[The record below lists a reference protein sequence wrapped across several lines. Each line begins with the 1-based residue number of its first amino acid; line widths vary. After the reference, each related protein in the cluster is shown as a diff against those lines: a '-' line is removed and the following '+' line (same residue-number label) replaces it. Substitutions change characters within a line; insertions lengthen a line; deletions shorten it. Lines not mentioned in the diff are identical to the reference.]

1 MPVTWIGPCAAAV
14 GTVMSDDKT
23 THFGFKQVPI
33 AEKAKH
39 VAGVFSSVAE
49 KYDLMNDVMSLGSH
63 RLMKQFAVELTSARR
78 GHTVLDLAGGTGDLT
93 ARLSPLVGKEG
104 QVILCDINREMISEG
119 RDRLLDRGL
128 VGNISYVQGD
138 AEHLPLPD
146 DHINAITIAFGLR
159 NVTDKDAALR
169 SMLRV
174 LKPGGRLVILEFSTP
189 QNPIIKTGFDKF
201 ANLWPK
207 FGQQLVKD
215 SDSYQYLVESIKV
228 HPDQDTL
235 LAMLDDAGFIRT
247 EYHNIL
253 SGVAAIHVGRKPRK

>member
-1 MPVTWIGPCAAAV
+1 MA
-14 GTVMSDDKT
+14 DEKT
-23 THFGFKQVPI
+23 THFGFRQVPI

-63 RLMKQFAVELTSARR
+63 RLMKQFAVELTSARK

-104 QVILCDINREMISEG
+104 RVILCDINQAMLAEG
-119 RDRLLDRGL
+119 RNRMLDKGL

-138 AEHLPLPD
+138 AEKLPFPD
-146 DHINAITIAFGLR
+146 NHVNAITIAFGLR

-189 QNPIIKTGFDKF
+189 QNPIVKSTFDKF
-201 ANLWPK
+201 SNLWPR
-207 FGQQLVKD
+207 FGEQLVKD
-215 SDSYQYLVESIKV
+215 ADSYQYLVESIKM
-228 HPDQDTL
+228 HPDQETL
-235 LAMLDDAGFIRT
+235 VTMLDDAGFIKT
-247 EYHNIL
+247 QYHNIL
-253 SGVAAIHVGRKPRK
+253 NGIAAIHVGRKSRD

>member
-1 MPVTWIGPCAAAV
+1 MGAMNEKP
-14 GTVMSDDKT
+14 SDKT

-63 RLMKQFAVELTSARR
+63 RLMKQFAVELTSARK

-93 ARLSPLVGKEG
+93 ARLAPLVGDEG
-104 QVILCDINREMISEG
+104 EVILCDINRAMLAEG
-119 RDRLLDRGL
+119 RDRMLDRGL
-128 VGNISYVQGD
+128 VKNIRYVQGD
-138 AEHLPLPD
+138 AEKLPFPD
-146 DHINAITIAFGLR
+146 NHVNAITIAFGLR

-189 QNPIIKTGFDKF
+189 QNNLVRSGFDKF
-201 ANLWPK
+201 AGLWPK
-207 FGQQLVKD
+207 FGERLVQD
-215 SDSYQYLVESIKV
+215 ADSYQYLVESIKM
-228 HPDQDTL
+228 HPDQETL
-235 LAMLDDAGFIRT
+235 LQMMTEAGFHRCQ
-247 EYHNIL
+247 YHNIL
-253 SGVAAIHVGRKPRK
+253 GGVAAIHVGRKPRD